1 MARASGYWLEAI
13 EHDRCDIRRRIQRS
27 VIGVI
32 TDQDWQL
39 SRPADI
45 SRTRTQDTIRL
56 SKLRMPQPLRG
67 VPRSAQSAHGTARG
81 ANRRNIIMI
90 AGRLGLECSMPKII
104 LFRVAHELSEK
115 LVSELSRA
123 GYDAAASESADV
135 RTVLE
140 QKPDL
145 ILLQTDVKTLDCC
158 GLLVQ
163 LKGNEA
169 TAPVKIILLAD
180 GGALERSH
188 ALDLGAD
195 DVLSIPFEP
204 AELFARIRA
213 ELREKAPDDRLRLE
227 VLDARKKELEA
238 EAALAALVAQ
248 KEAGKKRWIVLG
260 VVAVLAAIG
269 VVIAVRNAQV
279 SSKSNANLVLQLQT
293 LRSEIV
299 TQGQLMER
307 AQKSREASNQEL
319 SVSVGKQLEELRA
332 ESADLRNKIATSNG
346 PTLSDLDN
354 RLKQTDSRIGKLE
367 SESRIAQEIVR
378 DYSNSVCLIYVM
390 VGFHER
396 KSGARLNFAGI
407 DANGNPVADA
417 KGNPLVTTEGGGR
430 PVYLHVFGSGFLID
444 NAGHILT
451 NHHVLEPWWHNA
463 QSIPVPSDTF
473 EPTIES
479 MWAYFPGYETPMP
492 LHVQGLSEDSDLGLG
507 SVDLPE
513 SHPRP
518 VTIDPQAAISGSPVV
533 LIGYPTGVEGILA
546 RIDETTLKRIAQT
559 VGNNTEGLV
568 QELGRR
574 KLIRPLVTQG
584 HLGVVSPDRLVYDAQ
599 TTHGGSG
606 GPVFAASGKVIGVN
620 FAILS
625 DFSGSNFAVPIAR
638 AAKMVGTTKSADAVR

>member
-1 MARASGYWLEAI
+1 VAGDLNYAGDPFVQIA
-13 EHDRCDIRRRIQRS
+13 HA
-27 VIGVI
+27 
-32 TDQDWQL
+32 
-39 SRPADI
+39 PAN
-45 SRTRTQDTIRL
+45 T
-56 SKLRMPQPLRG
+56 
-67 VPRSAQSAHGTARG
+67 RG
-81 ANRRNIIMI
+81 ATLRIICLRRSLGAPTIQKTVVHK
-90 AGRLGLECSMPKII
+90 GRFGGQYSMPKIL
-104 LFRVAHELSEK
+104 LFRVAPDLSEK

-123 GYDAAASESADV
+123 GYDAEASGSADV

-140 QKPDL
+140 HQPDL
-145 ILLQTDVKTLDCC
+145 ILLQTDVRTLDCC

-163 LKGNEA
+163 LKGNDT

-204 AELFARIRA
+204 VELSARIRA
-213 ELREKAPDDRLRLE
+213 QLREKAPDDRLRSE
-227 VLDARKKELEA
+227 ILDARKKEHDA
-238 EAALAALVAQ
+238 EAALATIVAQ
-248 KEAGKKRWIVLG
+248 KETGKKRWIALAVIA
-260 VVAVLAAIG
+260 VVAAIG
-269 VVIAVRNAQV
+269 VGVAVRNAQV
-279 SSKSNANLVLQLQT
+279 TRKTNANLVLQLQS
-293 LRSEIV
+293 LRSQIV
-299 TQGQLMER
+299 TQGQLLDR
-307 AQKSREASNQEL
+307 AQKSREASSQEL
-319 SVSVGKQLEELRA
+319 TDSVSKQLEALRA
-332 ESADLRNKIATSNG
+332 ESVQLRNQIATSSG
-346 PTLSDLDN
+346 PSVSDLDS

-367 SESRIAQEIVR
+367 TESRIAQDIVR

-396 KSGARLNFAGI
+396 KTGARLNFAGI
-407 DANGNPVADA
+407 DANGNPVADE

-463 QSIPVPSDTF
+463 QSIPVPSETF

-479 MWAYFPGYETPMP
+479 MWAYFPGYDTPLP
-492 LHVQGLSEDSDLGLG
+492 LHAQGLSEESDLGLG
-507 SVDLPE
+507 SVDLPGN
-513 SHPRP
+513 HPKP
-518 VTIDPQAAISGSPVV
+518 VAIEQQAAISGSPVV

-546 RIDETTLKRIAQT
+546 RIDETTLKKIAQT
-559 VGNNTEGLV
+559 VGNSTEGLV

-584 HLGVVSPDRLVYDAQ
+584 HLGVVSTDRLVYDAQ

-606 GPVFAASGKVIGVN
+606 GPVFDATGKVIGVN

-638 AAKMVGTTKSADAVR
+638 AAKMVETSKSSAAR